1 MTTATTAG
9 AGPGNRGGD
18 AVLLSTALQLVL
30 EDLREHEPH
39 RYDHLDDVMAYHEW
53 LTDMTTVT
61 EIDEA
66 ERGRQLDAELAEAYR
81 VVLTAGYGPVMTV
94 LLDLDPTGAVAGV
107 RLVVTS

>member
-1 MTTATTAG
+1 MTTATATG
-9 AGPGNRGGD
+9 AGPGNRGGE

-30 EDLREHEPH
+30 EDLREREPR
-39 RYDHLDDVMAYHEW
+39 RYDDLGDVTAYHEW
-53 LTDMTTVT
+53 LTDGCTVA

-66 ERGRQLDAELAEAYR
+66 QRGRQLDAELADAYR

-94 LLDLDPTGAVAGV
+94 LLDLDPTGAVAGA